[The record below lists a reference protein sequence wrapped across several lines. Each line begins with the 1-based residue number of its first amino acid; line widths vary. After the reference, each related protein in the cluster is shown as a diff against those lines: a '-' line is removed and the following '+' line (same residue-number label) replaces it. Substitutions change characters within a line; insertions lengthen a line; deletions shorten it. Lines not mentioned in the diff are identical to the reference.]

1 VVARNESLRASDA
14 DREQIVDR
22 LRNAAAEGRIAAH
35 ELEHRVGTALSART
49 YRELDATVAD
59 LPALRSQPRFAAI
72 SSLRAHPILL
82 VAAIPIVLVAVVL
95 VAAITIASLAIGATL
110 FMLGRRRMMYFGAGG
125 CAFRHGLPH
134 GRSRRSVPGR
144 WEHWA

>member
-82 VAAIPIVLVAVVL
+82 VASIPIVLVAVVL
-95 VAAITIASLAIGATL
+95 ITIASLAIGATL

-134 GRSRRSVPGR
+134 GRSRRSVAGR
-144 WEHWA
+144 